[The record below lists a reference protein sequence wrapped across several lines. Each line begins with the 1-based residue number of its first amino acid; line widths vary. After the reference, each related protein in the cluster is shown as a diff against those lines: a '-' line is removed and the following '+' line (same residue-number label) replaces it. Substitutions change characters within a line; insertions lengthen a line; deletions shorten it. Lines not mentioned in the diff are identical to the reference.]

1 MNNEARKKISVIG
14 CGWLGAPLGKRLV
27 EEGYPIVKGSTT
39 SVSKL
44 EPLRKMGIEPY
55 VAHLDPFPQGDHW
68 EELLDVNTLVV
79 DIPPRSSQQGEEFH
93 PQQMDQLVK
102 LIRQTKIAEIIY
114 VSSISVYPELS
125 RTTAEED
132 VTTMQ
137 QSAAP
142 QLVEAENKLAELRK
156 NSLNVT
162 ILRCGGL
169 MGYDR
174 IPGKYVRGK
183 KELTAA
189 ENPVNYIH
197 RDDAVEVVVA
207 LIARSVPNEVFNM
220 VAPEHPT
227 RRQVYD
233 ASCEEFGWQPPTY
246 SDIDP
251 ALPFKLVSSAKLLQ
265 AVDYRFLYPDP
276 LGFYYTLPE
285 QDH

>member
-27 EEGYPIVKGSTT
+27 EVGYPVVKGSTT
-39 SVSKL
+39 SPSKL

-55 VAHLDPFPQGDHW
+55 VAHLDPFPQGRHW
-68 EELLDVNTLVV
+68 DELLDVNTLVV

-125 RTTAEED
+125 RLTAEED

-142 QLVEAENKLAELRK
+142 QLVKAENKLVELRK
-156 NSLNVT
+156 NNRNVT

-197 RDDAVEVVVA
+197 RDDAVEIVVA
-207 LIARSVPNEVFNM
+207 LIARSVFNEVFNM

-233 ASCEEFGWQPPTY
+233 ASCKEFGWTSPTY
-246 SDIDP
+246 SDSKS
-251 ALPFKLVSSAKLLQ
+251 AQPFKLVSSVKLLQ
-265 AVDYRFLYPDP
+265 ALDYRFLYPDP
-276 LGFYYTLPE
+276 LGFYYSLPE
-285 QDH
+285 QAH